1 MVKLAVVLWLQKRL
15 DFFFF
20 FFFFFFF
27 GLTGELSIENV
38 SGSAAKVSS
47 KIVKE
52 METVKY

>member
-15 DFFFF
+15 DFFF